1 MTSADRSFFDVVL
14 AQRACRSFATDP
26 IPDDDIERIL
36 TAATHAPSAENM
48 QPWVFVVVRDPST
61 RASIGELARSLWD
74 GTARAY
80 AAPHLDAK
88 MLTAIDESMAAGF
101 GGAPALIVVGVDT
114 TSGVHKGAVPSSI
127 YPAVQ
132 NLLLAASALGYGSA
146 LTTLTTLVAD
156 QLRSIV
162 ALPEHVTP
170 MAVIPIGRPARPLG
184 PPRREPIE
192 SKAHR
197 DRYGTAW

>member
-1 MTSADRSFFDVVL
+1 MSDDAPGVFEIVL
-14 AQRACRSFATDP
+14 GQRACRSFAPDP
-26 IPDDDIERIL
+26 VPDDDVERIL

-48 QPWVFVVVRDPST
+48 QPWVFVVVREPAT

-80 AAPHLDAK
+80 AAPHLEPK
-88 MLTAIDESMAAGF
+88 MLAAIDKSMAAGF
-101 GGAPALIVVGVDT
+101 GGAPALIVVGVDM

-156 QLRSIV
+156 QLR
-162 ALPEHVTP
+162 ALVGLPDHVNP
-170 MAVIPIGRPARPLG
+170 MAVIPLGRPARPLG
-184 PPRREPIE
+184 PPRREPIAT
-192 SKAHR
+192 KAHR